1 MSIRKQ
7 PRQHMC
13 QSAANRKAA
22 PHDTIPL
29 AANLRLLRYVHG
41 FSQEY
46 VCTRLNISRSAYRA
60 MESGSRL
67 PDVIALH
74 TVSALY
80 GVDIDVLLTFD
91 IAGLLASLSDRDA
104 HRKNAPAAIC
114 ETLSANLRR
123 LRISRGLSQQYI
135 AAKLFISR
143 SAYSAYETGQ
153 RLPDLRMLTAIAD
166 LYGISPGA
174 LLEHDPTAQRP
185 QTF

>member
-7 PRQHMC
+7 PRQHIC
-13 QSAANRKAA
+13 LSAANRKAA
-22 PHDTIPL
+22 PHDPIPL
-29 AANLRLLRYVHG
+29 AANLRLLRHVHG

-46 VCTRLNISRSAYRA
+46 VCARLNISRSAYRA

-67 PDVIALH
+67 PDIVTLH
-74 TVSALY
+74 FLSALY

-91 IAGLLASLSDRDA
+91 IAGLLASLSGRDA

-114 ETLSANLRR
+114 ETLSANLRQ

-174 LLEHDPTAQRP
+174 LLEPKLILP
-185 QTF
+185 